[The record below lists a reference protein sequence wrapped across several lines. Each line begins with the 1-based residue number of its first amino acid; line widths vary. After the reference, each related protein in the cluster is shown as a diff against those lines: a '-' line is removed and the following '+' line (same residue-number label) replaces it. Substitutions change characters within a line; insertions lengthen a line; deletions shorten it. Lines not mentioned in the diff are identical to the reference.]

1 MAKRRN
7 KKDKINAKRRIA
19 DAKTQVLET
28 KKEDQ
33 KFENETQGLVSKKSY
48 LEEIF
53 AYDPKLIV
61 KDLKKTFLVVSFIL
75 LILLTIALI
84 YT

>member
-7 KKDKINAKRRIA
+7 KKDRIRAKHRVA
-19 DAKTQVLET
+19 DITSPVLET
-28 KKEDQ
+28 KKEDEVLKKEIQ
-33 KFENETQGLVSKKSY
+33 KNPSKKSY

-53 AYDPKLIV
+53 AYDPKLII
-61 KDLKKTFLVVSFIL
+61 KDLKKTFLVVLFIL

>member
-7 KKDKINAKRRIA
+7 KKDRIRAKNRVAGAISPA
-19 DAKTQVLET
+19 LET
-28 KKEDQ
+28 KKEDEALKKEIQ
-33 KFENETQGLVSKKSY
+33 KNSSKKSY

-53 AYDPKLIV
+53 AYDPKLII
-61 KDLKKTFLVVSFIL
+61 KDLKKTFLVVLFIL